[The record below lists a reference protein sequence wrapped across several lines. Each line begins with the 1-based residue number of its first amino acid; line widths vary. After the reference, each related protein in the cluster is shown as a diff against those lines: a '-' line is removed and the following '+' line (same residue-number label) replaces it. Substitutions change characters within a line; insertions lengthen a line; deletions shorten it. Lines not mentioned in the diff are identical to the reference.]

1 MDKRIPAFMSDEQ
14 IRDAARETFEKHG
27 PNSLRVV
34 SERISI
40 LRSEGFHSFADT
52 WQLVQDEILRMKGVD
67 SYRDALNKSVTLS
80 E

>member
-1 MDKRIPAFMSDEQ
+1 MIMTEEQ
-14 IRDAARETFEKHG
+14 IREAAEDAFQKHG
-27 PNSLRVV
+27 ANSLRVI

-52 WQLVQDEILRMKGVD
+52 WQLVQEEILKKTGAD
-67 SYRDALNKSVTLS
+67 SYRQALNKSVTLS